1 MVLAVDGI
9 IEVEHLLLETHSHQE
24 DLSSLNQE
32 EILKQIDPVFSREQQ
47 QAAALR
53 GVTIEES
60 ASEAW
65 TSNQPQQANE
75 GLSDLTWKSESRVII
90 DTLSRFSGNRKNTAE
105 QLGISPRTLRYKL
118 ARLKEEGVALP

>member
-9 IEVEHLLLETHSHQE
+9 IEVDHLLLETHSHQE

-53 GVTIEES
+53 DVTIEES

-65 TSNQPQQANE
+65 TSTQPQQANE